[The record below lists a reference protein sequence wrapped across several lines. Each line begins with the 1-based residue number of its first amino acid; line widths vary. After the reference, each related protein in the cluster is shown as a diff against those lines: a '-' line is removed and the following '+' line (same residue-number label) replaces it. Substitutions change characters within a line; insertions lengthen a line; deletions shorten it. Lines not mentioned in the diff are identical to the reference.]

1 MFITD
6 KEVKRVVSSNR
17 NFQIAKQ
24 YHYNDCTN
32 EIYITF
38 NGNTK
43 LYKIKASV
51 EVRGYETF
59 AIIEVNKDSKVV
71 DYSCDCYWCN
81 EYAACG
87 HIGSILLDIQDLSPE
102 TFPFH
107 YKNDR
112 EAKRKEQQRIFAEQQ
127 KEREAAL
134 RLQQQKR
141 KEEDARNLINQYRK
155 QIDTALL
162 DDIAPDTKLIFTSL
176 VDNNYYLSL
185 KFKVGRNHKYI
196 VKNIQKLVTNILNEE
211 TVSYGKKL
219 TFKHSR
225 NHFDNDSLNV
235 LSFINQILSIQES
248 QFSSTIKEIHLTR
261 DILDLFYET
270 YMNIPF
276 SHYDFRIVDTIYHPI
291 LKIEEISNYYYIS
304 LDMDRDLYVG
314 NKNIYFLEHNI
325 LHRVVLDLEGKVS
338 NLIEELLT
346 EGEIIVNKKD
356 IKDFYTYVL
365 SDVKDYINIQGMEFG
380 DQREEGTIT
389 LYGDV
394 DEQDRICISLE
405 YEYDSGEKKQGFDKS
420 NQDISMAARKIEG
433 YIQQNAKINHKE
445 KKAYMDSN
453 SKDTYNFIQLG
464 LPHLSQYCDIYV
476 SDVLRQVGSK
486 ASVSVNVGVT
496 VKNDLLSIDM
506 DSVNIP
512 KEELAAVLEAYKR
525 KKKFFKLQNGEL
537 LYLESDTL
545 EEVNTML
552 DTYNISRNNIVDGQI
567 DLELYRAFSV
577 DAFAE
582 MSEHVTYDRSSLF
595 KDMVDTFTKIDKEE
609 YELSSNYQDIL
620 RDYQKYGYQWLQ
632 TIRSY
637 GFSGILADDMGLG
650 KTLQVISLLD
660 QNKRDDTVSV
670 VICPSSLILNWEDEI
685 RKFSNS
691 LTCLSVY
698 GTIEKRTEKIN
709 QFLNHDVLITSY
721 DYIRRDI
728 DKYKDI
734 SFYYIILDEAQYIKN
749 QKTKNAI
756 AVKNL
761 QGKHRLALTGT
772 PIENSL
778 AELWSI
784 FDFLMPGYLYNYSY
798 FQTHFES
805 PIVKE
810 KDEQKQLELKKLI
823 SPFILRR
830 TKKEVL
836 TELPDKIENTIPITF
851 SEEERKLYLANLA
864 KINEE
869 LQTKLDIAKTDH
881 IAILAMLTKLRQI
894 CCEPRVAFEGI
905 EKTSSKMQAC
915 MDLIRNLKQN
925 NKKVLL
931 FSTFT
936 SVLDLL
942 VDELEKEKISYYILT
957 GKTNKEKRRQLVN
970 DFQSDDT
977 TVFLIS
983 LKAGGTGLNLTSA
996 EAVIHFDPWWN
1007 MSAQNQATD
1016 RAHRIGQQNTV
1027 QVFKLI
1033 IKDSIEERILELQE
1047 KKRNLS
1053 DTFVEGNEGT
1063 ITSMSTED
1071 IIELFSM

>member
-6 KEVKRVVSSNR
+6 KEVQRVVSSNR
-17 NFQIAKQ
+17 NFQIAKE
-24 YHYNDCTN
+24 YHYNDCIN

-38 NGNTK
+38 NNNTK
-43 LYKIKASV
+43 IYKIKASV

-59 AIIEVNKDSKVV
+59 AIIEVNESSKVV

-87 HIGSILLDIQDLSPE
+87 HIGAILLEIQDLSPE
-102 TFPFH
+102 IFPFH

-134 RLQQQKR
+134 RLQQLKR
-141 KEEDARNLINQYRK
+141 KEEDARNFIDQYRK
-155 QIDTALL
+155 QVDTAIL
-162 DDIAPDTKLIFTSL
+162 DCIAPDTNSIYTSL
-176 VDNNYYLSL
+176 LDNQSFLSL
-185 KFKVGRNHKYI
+185 KFKIGHNRKYI
-196 VKNIQKLVTNILNEE
+196 IKNIQKLITNILNEE
-211 TVSYGKKL
+211 TVSYGKNL
-219 TFKHSR
+219 TFKHSKS
-225 NHFDNDSLNV
+225 HFDNPSLDV
-235 LSFINQILSIQES
+235 VSFINQILSMQEL
-248 QFSSTIKEIHLTR
+248 QNTSTMKEIQLTR
-261 DILDLFYET
+261 DILDLFCET
-270 YMNIPF
+270 YMAIPY
-276 SHYDFRIVDTIYHPI
+276 SHYDFRIVDTVYQPI
-291 LKIEEISNYYYIS
+291 LQIEEASNCYRIC
-304 LDMDRDLYVG
+304 LDKDIHFYVG
-314 NKNIYFLEHNI
+314 NKNLYFLQESI
-325 LHRVVLDLEGKVS
+325 LHRVVLDAEGKVS
-338 NLIEELLT
+338 NLLEELLV
-346 EGEIIVNKKD
+346 EYEIIVNKRD
-356 IKDFYTYVL
+356 MKDFYIYVL
-365 SDVKDYINIQGMEFG
+365 SDIKEYIHIQGIAL
-380 DQREEGTIT
+380 EEQKEENRII
-389 LYGDV
+389 LYGDI

-405 YEYDSGEKKQGFDKS
+405 YEYETGDKKQGFSKS
-420 NQDISMAARKIEG
+420 NQDISIAARKIEG
-433 YIQQNAKINHKE
+433 YIQQYAKVNEKE
-445 KKAYMDSN
+445 NKAYMDAN
-453 SKDTYNFIQLG
+453 GKDTYTFIQLG
-464 LPHLSQYCDIYV
+464 LPYLQQYCDIYV
-476 SDVLRQVGSK
+476 SDVLRSVGSK
-486 ASVSVNVGVT
+486 TNVSVHVGVT
-496 VKNDLLSIDM
+496 VKNDLLSIDI

-525 KKKFFKLQNGEL
+525 KRKFFKLQNGEL
-537 LYLESDTL
+537 LYLESNSL

-552 DTYNISRNNIVDGQI
+552 DTYNISRNTIVDGKI

-582 MSEHVTYDRSSLF
+582 MSEHVTYNRSLLF
-595 KDMVDTFTKIDKEE
+595 KDMIDSFTKIDEE
-609 YELSSNYQDIL
+609 YDLSPTYQTIL

-632 TIRSY
+632 TIRNY

-660 QNKRDDTVSV
+660 QNKEKGNVSI

-685 RKFSNS
+685 QKFSS
-691 LTCLSVY
+691 QLTCLSIY
-698 GTIEKRTEKIN
+698 GTLEKRTEKIN
-709 QFLNHDVLITSY
+709 QYQKYDVLITSY
-721 DYIRRDI
+721 DYIRRDFE
-728 DKYKDI
+728 KYKDI
-734 SFYYIILDEAQYIKN
+734 SFFYIILDEAQFIKN

-756 AVKNL
+756 SVKKL
-761 QGKHRLALTGT
+761 QAKHRLALTGT

-784 FDFLMPGYLYNYSY
+784 FDFLMPGYLYNYNYFHSY
-798 FQTHFES
+798 FEA

-810 KDEQKQLELKKLI
+810 KDELKQLELKKLI

-830 TKKEVL
+830 TKNEVL

-851 SEEERKLYLANLA
+851 REEEQKLYLANLA
-864 KINEE
+864 KINAE
-869 LQTKLDIAKTDH
+869 LQTKLDIDKADH

-894 CCEPRVAFEGI
+894 CCEPRIAFEGI
-905 EKTSSKMQAC
+905 DKPSSKMQAC

-925 NKKVLL
+925 RKKVLV

-942 VDELEKEKISYYILT
+942 VKELEKETISYYTLT
-957 GKTNKEKRRQLVN
+957 GKTNKEKRRKLVN
-970 DFQSDDT
+970 AFQTDDT
-977 TVFLIS
+977 MVFLIS

-1016 RAHRIGQQNTV
+1016 RAHRIGQKNTV

-1053 DTFVEGNEGT
+1053 HTFVEGNEGT

-1071 IIELFSM
+1071 IIELFKM

>member
-6 KEVKRVVSSNR
+6 KEIQRVVSSTR
-17 NFQIAKQ
+17 NYQIAKQ
-24 YHYNDCTN
+24 YHYNDCVN
-32 EIYITF
+32 EIYITY
-38 NGNTK
+38 NENIH
-43 LYKIKASV
+43 LYKIKGTV

-59 AIIEVNKDSKVV
+59 AIIEVNDQSKVV
-71 DYSCDCYWCN
+71 DYQCDCYWSN

-87 HIGSILLDIQDLSPE
+87 HIGAILLEIQDLAPE

-112 EAKRKEQQRIFAEQQ
+112 EAKRKEQLRIFKEQQ
-127 KEREAAL
+127 KQREAAL
-134 RLQQQKR
+134 LLQQQKR

-155 QIDTALL
+155 NIDTALI
-162 DDIAPDTKLIFTSL
+162 DTIAPDTNKIYTSL
-176 VDNNYYLSL
+176 INNGYYLSL
-185 KFKVGRNHKYI
+185 KFKVGNTQKYVI
-196 VKNIQKLVTNILNEE
+196 KNIPSFINDILNEE
-211 TVSYGKKL
+211 VVSYGKKL
-219 TFKHSR
+219 SFKHTKS
-225 NHFDNDSLNV
+225 HFDEVSLEV
-235 LSFINQILSIQES
+235 LSFMTQMLSTQE
-248 QFSSTIKEIHLTR
+248 QAYNTIKEIILTKNT
-261 DILDLFYET
+261 LDSFYDM
-270 YMNIPF
+270 YQQVPLN
-276 SHYDFRIVDTIYHPI
+276 YCDFRLMDYVYHPQI
-291 LKIEEISNYYYIS
+291 KIEETTDHYRIS
-304 LDMDRDLYVG
+304 LIKETEFHLG
-314 NKNIYFLEHNI
+314 NKHLYI
-325 LHRVVLDLEGKVS
+325 LDKYVLKRIVLDADGKVS
-338 NLIEELLT
+338 SLLDELISEDDIL
-346 EGEIIVNKKD
+346 VNKSD
-356 IKDFYTYVL
+356 MEDFYTYIL
-365 SDVKDYINIQGMEFG
+365 SDIKEYLDIEGLELSNHKEEDNIV
-380 DQREEGTIT
+380 
-389 LYGDV
+389 LYGDI

-405 YEYDSGEKKQGFDKS
+405 YEYEDGDKKQGFDNENK
-420 NQDISMAARKIEG
+420 DISMDARKLEG
-433 YIQQNAKINHKE
+433 YIKQYA
-445 KKAYMDSN
+445 SVN
-453 SKDTYNFIQLG
+453 SKERMAFMSSSDKKTYNFIQLG
-464 LPHLSQYCDIYV
+464 LPHLQQYCDVYV
-476 SDVLRQVGSK
+476 SDALRQVGSK
-486 ASVSVNVGVT
+486 ASLSMNVGVT
-496 VKNDLLSIDM
+496 IKNDLLAIDI

-525 KKKFFKLQNGEL
+525 KRKFYKLQDGEL

-545 EEVNTML
+545 EEIDTML
-552 DTYNISRNNIVDGQI
+552 DTYNISRNDIIDGHL
-567 DLELYRAFSV
+567 DLELYRAFSM
-577 DAFAE
+577 DSFADSSDYITYNR
-582 MSEHVTYDRSSLF
+582 SELF
-595 KDMVDTFTKIDKEE
+595 KETIQSFSSIEDKE
-609 YELSSNYQDIL
+609 YELADNYQEIL

-637 GFSGILADDMGLG
+637 GFGSILADDMGLG

-660 QNKRDDTVSV
+660 QNKDTNNVSI

-685 RKFSNS
+685 HKFSPD
-691 LTCLSVY
+691 LKCLSIY
-698 GTIEKRTEKIN
+698 GTIDERNNKIEKY
-709 QFLNHDVLITSY
+709 QDYDVLITSY

-728 DKYKDI
+728 DKYHTVP
-734 SFYYIILDEAQYIKN
+734 FYYVILDEAQYIKN

-756 AVKNL
+756 SVKKL
-761 QGKHRLALTGT
+761 QAKHKLALTGT

-784 FDFLMPGYLYNYSY
+784 FDFLMPGYLYNYHY

-836 TELPDKIENTIPITF
+836 LELPDKIENTIPIEF
-851 SEEERKLYLANLA
+851 NEEERKLYLANLA
-864 KINEE
+864 KINTE
-869 LQTKLDIAKTDH
+869 LQTKLDMDKIDH

-905 EKTSSKMQAC
+905 EKPSSKMQGC
-915 MDLIRNLKQN
+915 MDLIKNLKQN

-942 VDELEKEKISYYILT
+942 TKELDKEGVSYYTLT
-957 GKTNKEKRRQLVN
+957 GKTDKVKRRELVKKFQN
-970 DFQSDDT
+970 DNT

-1007 MSAQNQATD
+1007 ISAQNQATD
-1016 RAHRIGQQNTV
+1016 RAHRIGQENTV

-1047 KKRNLS
+1047 KKKNLS
-1053 DTFVEGNEGT
+1053 DTFVEGNDGT

-1071 IIELFSM
+1071 IIELFNS